1 MMKMHLPLSHIKE
14 SCEAIV
20 QHIGEGTVSKNRSK
34 QIPQQMHQKQN
45 HHVLQSIKKHL
56 IQSYKCQM
64 IIY

>member
-34 QIPQQMHQKQN
+34 QIPQQMHK
-45 HHVLQSIKKHL
+45 SK
-56 IQSYKCQM
+56 
-64 IIY
+64 IITYYRALKNILSKVINVK